1 MEDTGC
7 VCSERI
13 THRVRSSSLTTP
25 FSFHSPPSTVLPTPL
40 TPGRTAEGQSERKR
54 REAKGETGVGCLD
67 VHEHAERRE
76 RGQAMTTMLSPKI
89 RQTRR
94 GRTWLA
100 LLSYIIPASCISLL
114 IFQLVSSLTGADGA
128 HQLRGRIS
136 AFYHFY
142 YSLHNNPHAW
152 RH

>member
-94 GRTWLA
+94 GRTR
-100 LLSYIIPASCISLL
+100 
-114 IFQLVSSLTGADGA
+114 LVSSAFLRYPCQLHQFTHLSTRLLSDGA